1 MKQRIV
7 EFLKERGIY
16 LTLMG
21 CVLALGI
28 STAVDKAKESE
39 EPLPTAAPVS
49 QSEDEQLY
57 AVKTAIPAP
66 VPSPS
71 PSPTPAPVPD
81 VTPDPKPE
89 ATSAPQREKANPPV
103 KGVVQWR
110 FAMDELIYSKTLN
123 QWMTHSGIDISAKE
137 GSEVHAVWG
146 GTVEEVY
153 KDDSLGVTVRISHSN
168 GTSTLYA
175 NLKAEPPVKEGSK
188 VSQGD
193 VIGYIGDT
201 AVAECS
207 ENSHLHFEVWDGKK
221 AVDPEKYVLI
231 IKE

>member
-49 QSEDEQLY
+49 RTEDERLY
-57 AVKTAIPAP
+57 AVKTTAP
-66 VPSPS
+66 SPVSSPSPS
-71 PSPTPAPVPD
+71 PSLAPVPD
-81 VTPDPKPE
+81 VTPDPGPE
-89 ATSAPQREKANPPV
+89 LTAAPQREKANPPV

-123 QWMTHSGIDISAKE
+123 QWMTHPGIDISAKE

-153 KDDSLGVTVRISHSN
+153 KSDSLGTTVRISHSN

-175 NLKAEPPVKEGSK
+175 NLKPDPPVKEGSR

-207 ENSHLHFEVWDGKK
+207 ESSHLHFEVWDGGK
-221 AVDPEKYVLI
+221 AVDPENHILI

>member
-7 EFLKERGIY
+7 EFLRERGIY
-16 LTLMG
+16 LALMG

-28 STAVDKAKESE
+28 STAVNEAKDIE
-39 EPLPTAAPVS
+39 EPLPTAEPVAQS
-49 QSEDEQLY
+49 QDQRLES
-57 AVKTAIPAP
+57 VKTTPTAMPTPA
-66 VPSPS
+66 
-71 PSPTPAPVPD
+71 PSPTLAPVPD
-81 VTPDPKPE
+81 VTPAPEPK
-89 ATSAPQREKANPPV
+89 ATAAPQKQKANPPV
-103 KGVVQWR
+103 KGVIQWR

-146 GTVEEVY
+146 GMVEEVY
-153 KDDSLGVTVRISHSN
+153 RDDSLGVTVCISHSN
-168 GTSTLYA
+168 GTSTRYC
-175 NLKAEPPVKEGSK
+175 NLKTDPPVKEGSR

-201 AVAECS
+201 AVAECA
-207 ENSHLHFEVWDGKK
+207 EGSHLHFEVWDGKR
-221 AVDPEKYVLI
+221 AVDPEGYVII